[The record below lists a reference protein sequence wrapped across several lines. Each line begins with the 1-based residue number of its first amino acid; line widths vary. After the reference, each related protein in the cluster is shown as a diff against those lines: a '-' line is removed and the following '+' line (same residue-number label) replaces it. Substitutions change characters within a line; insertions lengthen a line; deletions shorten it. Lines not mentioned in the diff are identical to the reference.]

1 MRVSLR
7 HFTTDPS
14 SVTKTYLAL
23 RTIPPYSGCMARR
36 IASALVAAVLFFVP
50 VSPLISAIFDSGTD
64 MPCCKGMHGRCCHHS
79 KNSAGG
85 ASWNAAASCPNQ
97 CGQTP
102 GTESGFGVAVAS
114 ENEPAVIYVAAGAP
128 TTFQAPAIS
137 FAYDPARYQR
147 PPPVA

>member
-1 MRVSLR
+1 
-7 HFTTDPS
+7 
-14 SVTKTYLAL
+14 
-23 RTIPPYSGCMARR
+23 MARR

-128 TTFQAPAIS
+128 AMFQAPAIT
-137 FAYDPARYQR
+137 FAYDRARYQR